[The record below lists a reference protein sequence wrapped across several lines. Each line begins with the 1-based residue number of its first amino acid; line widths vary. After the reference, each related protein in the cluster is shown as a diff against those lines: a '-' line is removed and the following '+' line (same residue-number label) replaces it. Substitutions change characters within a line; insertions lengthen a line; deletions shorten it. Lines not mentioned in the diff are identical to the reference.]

1 MPVLVAVSGG
11 ADSVAL
17 LTALVRLQG
26 TRSQAT
32 RLQATGKSTLVVGH
46 YNHGW
51 RGVES
56 DEEAK
61 FVRELAKQYGIDFEL
76 ACAPRNTAE
85 STVNEASAREARYGF
100 LRQTAEQRGAR
111 YIATAHT
118 ADDQAETVLHRI
130 LRGTGIAGLAGIPR
144 TRVLSPAVTLIR
156 PLLPFR
162 RTEIE
167 AYLAELNQPYR
178 EDSSNRDTRFTRN
191 RIRQELIPQL
201 ANDYNPEVTPALLRL
216 SELAEE
222 TQQYLVQ
229 QVEPMF
235 SSCIVQQDSI
245 QTVVSRKQLA
255 SHPPLL
261 IREFFVALWT
271 GHDWPRQA
279 MGYREWERLSAL
291 VAGGDGDKL
300 VLPGGI
306 HCENR
311 DAETVITRKST

>member
-17 LTALVRLQG
+17 LTALVRLQR
-26 TRSQAT
+26 TA
-32 RLQATGKSTLVVGH
+32 KSTLVVGH
-46 YNHGW
+46 YNHRW
-51 RGVES
+51 RGKES
-56 DEEAK
+56 DEEAQ
-61 FVRELAKQYGIDFEL
+61 FVRELATQYGIDFEL
-76 ACAPRNTAE
+76 DCAPQNKET
-85 STVNEASAREARYGF
+85 STVNEASAREARYRF
-100 LRQTAEQRGAR
+100 LQQMAERRGAR

-156 PLLPFR
+156 PLLAYR
-162 RTEIE
+162 RVEVE
-167 AYLAELNQPYR
+167 AYLADLNQPYR
-178 EDSSNRDTRFTRN
+178 QDSSNRDITFTRN

-201 ANDYNPEVTPALLRL
+201 ASQYNPEIVPALLRL
-216 SELAEE
+216 SELADE

-229 QVEPMF
+229 QVEPIF
-235 SSCIVQQDSI
+235 SSCIVQQDLI
-245 QTVVSRKQLA
+245 QTVVSRKRLA

-271 GHDWPRQA
+271 QRDWPRQA
-279 MGYREWERLSAL
+279 MGYREWERLHTL
-291 VAGGDGDKL
+291 VGGGDDETL
-300 VLPGGI
+300 VLPGSV

-311 DAETVITRKST
+311 DAETVITRKGK